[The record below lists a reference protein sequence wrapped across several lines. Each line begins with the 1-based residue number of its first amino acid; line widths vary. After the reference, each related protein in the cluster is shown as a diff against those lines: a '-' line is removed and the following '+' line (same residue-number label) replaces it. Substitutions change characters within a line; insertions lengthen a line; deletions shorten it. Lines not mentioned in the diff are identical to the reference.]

1 MYGNLVYGGLQ
12 SPAGTEM
19 GAFVHNGAV
28 HRAVHTH
35 DLHGTDP
42 MGSLV
47 YGNLVYG
54 ADEGGEMS
62 LMDRVSSMASDVME
76 HIKANWMGYTV
87 AGVVALLV
95 LPRLM
100 KGGTMTFANRRK
112 RRKGT
117 GRKAKRSAAQIRA
130 AKRNLAKGRKAA
142 AGRKARKGR
151 KGKRK
156 VSPQQASVTRLM
168 RDGYTMK
175 QAWRM
180 VKKHGLVKGFVSR
193 SKNRKSRKSRSRS
206 RSRR

>member
-1 MYGNLVYGGLQ
+1 MYGNLVYGGIE

-35 DLHGTDP
+35 DLHGTHP
-42 MGSLV
+42 MGGLM

-54 ADEGGEMS
+54 ADEGTEMS
-62 LMDRVSSMASDVME
+62 LMDRVSAMAGDLWE
-76 HIKANWMGYTV
+76 HVKENWMLYTAVGVGV
-87 AGVVALLV
+87 AVL

-100 KGGTMTFANRRK
+100 KGSTMTFANRRK

-117 GRKAKRSAAQIRA
+117 GRKGRRTAAQIRA

-156 VSPQQASVTRLM
+156 VTPYNLLWGKYRKM
-168 RDGYTMK
+168 GYSAK
-175 QAWRM
+175 QAARM
-180 VKKHGLVKGFVSR
+180 AKGG
-193 SKNRKSRKSRSRS
+193 KAPAKGKGRKSRSRR

>member
-42 MGSLV
+42 MGGLV

-100 KGGTMTFANRRK
+100 KGSTMTFANRRK
-112 RRKGT
+112 RRRKGT
-117 GRKAKRSAAQIRA
+117 GRKGRRSAAQIRA
-130 AKRNLAKGRKAA
+130 AKRNLAKARRAA
-142 AGRKARKGR
+142 AGRKGR
-151 KGKRK
+151 KSRRGKRK
-156 VSPQQASVTRLM
+156 VTPYNLLWGKYRKM
-168 RDGYTMK
+168 GYSAK
-175 QAWRM
+175 QAARM
-180 VKKHGLVKGFVSR
+180 AKGG
-193 SKNRKSRKSRSRS
+193 KAPAKGKGRKSRGRR

>member
-1 MYGNLVYGGLQ
+1 
-12 SPAGTEM
+12 M

-117 GRKAKRSAAQIRA
+117 GRKGRRTAAQIRA

-156 VSPQQASVTRLM
+156 MTSQQKRVSALMKKGYSMQQAW
-168 RDGYTMK
+168 DY
-175 QAWRM
+175 
-180 VKKHGLVKGFVSR
+180 VKGRTPAPYAQRLVAP
-193 SKNRKSRKSRSRS
+193 RKRRKSRSRR

>member
-1 MYGNLVYGGLQ
+1 
-12 SPAGTEM
+12 M

-42 MGSLV
+42 MGGLV

-156 VSPQQASVTRLM
+156 VTPYNRLWGKYRKMGYSAAQAAKM
-168 RDGYTMK
+168 
-175 QAWRM
+175 A
-180 VKKHGLVKGFVSR
+180 KGG
-193 SKNRKSRKSRSRS
+193 KAPKGKSRKSRSRR